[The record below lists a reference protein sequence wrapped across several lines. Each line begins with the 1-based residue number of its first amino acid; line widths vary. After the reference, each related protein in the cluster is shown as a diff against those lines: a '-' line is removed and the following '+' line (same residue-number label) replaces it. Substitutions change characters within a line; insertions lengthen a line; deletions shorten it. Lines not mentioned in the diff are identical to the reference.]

1 MSPTNTMKHFFYNSI
16 LCYLVSSSWSAVR
29 KFFSTNKRSRVAE
42 HEEKKENISG
52 KISRKAFNEP
62 LGESGD
68 YRELDKSKPYVILR
82 DINSHGEEFVIC
94 RGIIESLVRSHQ

>member
-1 MSPTNTMKHFFYNSI
+1 MKHFFYNSI

-62 LGESGD
+62 LGESAYHVDESSGTT
-68 YRELDKSKPYVILR
+68 
-82 DINSHGEEFVIC
+82 
-94 RGIIESLVRSHQ
+94 IIVRSNSSVLLSGLYLSIQE